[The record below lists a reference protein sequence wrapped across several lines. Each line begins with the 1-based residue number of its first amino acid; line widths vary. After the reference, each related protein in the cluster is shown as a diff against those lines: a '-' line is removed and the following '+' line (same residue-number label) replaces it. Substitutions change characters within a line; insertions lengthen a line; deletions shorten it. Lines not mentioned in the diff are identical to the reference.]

1 MHFLMIFIA
10 FALAVSLRLIAP
22 KPSKKWQENWQRSLF
37 FFLFPSLL
45 LLMTFLSVFW
55 MGYRGQMF
63 GIPASWFSYLLS
75 LTVLAVGGF
84 LLLQYCYQAWQTIRK
99 IRTYS
104 QEKIG
109 GEIARIL
116 EVNFPYIAQVGF
128 WKSELIV
135 SRGLLNLLDKNNL
148 QAVLAHEQ
156 AHHDFHDTF
165 WFFWLGWLRTF
176 TAYLP
181 NTEAWWQELLRLREL
196 RADWQASQQVDAF
209 LLAESL
215 LIVSQAVNEVGF
227 ETPAECFSA
236 AFNDAPPPNRL
247 IERIE
252 LLLDGSDGNTGSN
265 WWNWGWIV
273 LTLLPLLMVPCHY

>member
-1 MHFLMIFIA
+1 MHILMIFIA
-10 FALAVSLRLIAP
+10 FALAVSLRLFP
-22 KPSKKWQENWQRSLF
+22 LKPSRKWQENWQRSLF
-37 FFLFPSLL
+37 FFLFPTLL

-55 MGYRGQMF
+55 MGHRGQMF
-63 GIPASWFSYLLS
+63 GMPAGWFSYLLS
-75 LTVLAVGGF
+75 LAVLAIGGF
-84 LLLQYCYQAWQTIRK
+84 LLLQYSYQAWQTICK
-99 IRTYS
+99 IHTYP
-104 QEKIG
+104 EEEIG
-109 GEIARIL
+109 GKIARIL
-116 EVNFPYIAQVGF
+116 EVDFPYIAQVGF

-148 QAVLAHEQ
+148 QAVFAHEQ
-156 AHHDFHDTF
+156 AHRDFHDTF

-196 RADWQASQQVDAF
+196 RADWRASQQVDAF

-227 ETPAECFSA
+227 ETPVESFSA
-236 AFNDAPPPNRL
+236 AFNDALPANRL

-252 LLLDGSDGNTGSN
+252 LLLGDSDAAAQPN
-265 WWNWGWIV
+265 WWNWGWIA
-273 LTLLPLLMVPCHY
+273 LTLLPLLMVPWHY